1 MDTIL
6 TQLCIRVE
14 TTNKNLVDISKRMDV
29 IQQDFKT
36 CIVNQGRENA
46 MIEALSR
53 VNDTLIA
60 TNIDLRKRLGE
71 YNEAPPPPPEGNLI
85 LSVHDEQNL
94 IITGKTFDFKDILK
108 QNFSVTWNSSPKGWI
123 CPMSQKDAIVHMCAD
138 KKIECVDNT
147 ISQTP
152 APAAQASTSGAPA
165 MLAPESPNAESAAES
180 VVCLIR

>member
-1 MDTIL
+1 MDQIL

-14 TTNKNLVDISKRMDV
+14 TTNQNLADISKRMDL

-46 MIEALSR
+46 MIEALAR

-85 LSVHDEQNL
+85 LSMHDEQNL
-94 IITGKTFDFKDILK
+94 IITGKTYDFKDLLK
-108 QNFSVTWNSSPKGWI
+108 DNFSVVWNSSPKGWI
-123 CPMSQKDAIVHMCAD
+123 CPLSQKDQIVQLCSD
-138 KKIECVDNT
+138 KKIECQDNT
-147 ISQTP
+147 DQPQQKSSP
-152 APAAQASTSGAPA
+152 PPSP
-165 MLAPESPNAESAAES
+165 PESPIVSASETVA
-180 VVCLIR
+180 CLIR